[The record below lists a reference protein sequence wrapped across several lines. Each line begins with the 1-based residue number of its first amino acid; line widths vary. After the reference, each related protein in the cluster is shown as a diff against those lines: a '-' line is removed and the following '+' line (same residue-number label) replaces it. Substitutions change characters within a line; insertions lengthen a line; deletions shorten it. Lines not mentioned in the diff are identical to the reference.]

1 MSSLGKR
8 NSTKFSSVG
17 VSPAVD
23 LGSRRAGQL
32 QGDQGGQGCAGPALE
47 GRQFWV
53 SCCCCLLLLLLLLL
67 FLTMMVLYLLIE
79 LFSSCLLNQGGTAEI
94 SRTGKERSFG
104 GESKAR
110 PTPSSGEQNV
120 FFDGRP
126 GSSEPLH

>member
-1 MSSLGKR
+1 MSSSGKR
-8 NSTKFSSVG
+8 NSTKFPSVG
-17 VSPAVD
+17 VSPAGD

-53 SCCCCLLLLLLLLL
+53 SCCCCLLLLVL
-67 FLTMMVLYLLIE
+67 FVKMMVLYLLIE

-126 GSSEPLH
+126 GSSEPFH

>member
-8 NSTKFSSVG
+8 NSTMSSSVG
-17 VSPAVD
+17 VSPAGD

-32 QGDQGGQGCAGPALE
+32 QGDQGGQGCAGQALE
-47 GRQFWV
+47 GRQLWV
-53 SCCCCLLLLLLLLL
+53 SCCCCLLLLLLL
-67 FLTMMVLYLLIE
+67 FLTMMVLYFLIE

-126 GSSEPLH
+126 GSSEPLQ